1 MSFIVSLNRRGKGYT
16 KVAFVQS
23 HDSNSFLYWRVLSP
37 QGNDNVEIRK
47 HQIFSVQIPCISSLA
62 YSSVIYQTLSEAVY
76 WQSSLTQKTQRRQ
89 MWHNIGIMSLQKAK
103 KKICASI
110 EMGNSSWMLLSH
122 LVRADH
128 GSHCNEATLSETELK
143 EHNDHTSKQL
153 MYIQFYDAMT
163 LKFSS
168 WTQEQRHP

>member
-23 HDSNSFLYWRVLSP
+23 HDSNSFLYGRVLSP

-89 MWHNIGIMSLQKAK
+89 M
-103 KKICASI
+103 
-110 EMGNSSWMLLSH
+110 
-122 LVRADH
+122 
-128 GSHCNEATLSETELK
+128 
-143 EHNDHTSKQL
+143 
-153 MYIQFYDAMT
+153 
-163 LKFSS
+163 
-168 WTQEQRHP
+168 